1 MGADG
6 SACCGRAKVD
16 WYPPVLMSVYPAAGV
31 RVVATVTGARAGPI
45 ETVTTV
51 TVSHAPR
58 VPRCCGLRWE
68 LGSPWHLLQA
78 LRLDTQILS
87 LRLPVRGTSVLSE
100 PFLSQDTKAK

>member
-1 MGADG
+1 MAGAGFGRFLRLYPAGVLASPEGTAGMGADS

-78 LRLDTQILS
+78 L
-87 LRLPVRGTSVLSE
+87 
-100 PFLSQDTKAK
+100 